1 MKRFIKF
8 ALLLTLALGLA
19 GCSGDGTLENGP
31 EVTYEMAEPRLLD
44 GERQEILRVPV
55 KEDCKA
61 MLQYT
66 YTTDGQAGAVLW
78 LENGEC
84 ELLMHELAATTDEN
98 YENIWEV
105 GEITLLAGEN
115 VFSLSASE
123 GGNVS
128 CRMTIQIDEL
138 DPDNFVLEEMDP
150 NVLVKES

>member
-1 MKRFIKF
+1 MKRFIRCM
-8 ALLLTLALGLA
+8 LLLTLVLGLA
-19 GCSGDGTLENGP
+19 GCSEPTEENGP
-31 EVTYEMAEPRLLD
+31 EISYRMEQRWLD
-44 GERQEILRVPV
+44 AERQEILRVPV

-115 VFSLSASE
+115 VFSLSAPAE
-123 GGNVS
+123 EQVS
-128 CRMTIQIDEL
+128 CQMTLKLDEME
-138 DPDNFVLEEMDP
+138 PDYLETEQMDP
-150 NVLVKES
+150 AVLNVD

>member
-1 MKRFIKF
+1 MKRFIKCM
-8 ALLLTLALGLA
+8 LLLTLVLGLA
-19 GCSGDGTLENGP
+19 GCSEPTEENGP
-31 EVTYEMAEPRLLD
+31 EISYRMEQRWLD
-44 GERQEILRVPV
+44 AERQEIFRVPV

-78 LENGEC
+78 LENGER

-115 VFSLSASE
+115 VFSLSAPE